1 MRTDRR
7 RSTAPIALAALALTV
22 VTAATGCVPDDEKAA
37 DVPKT
42 ATGSLEELA
51 AKVSCKP
58 NVSTD
63 AKEIR
68 QANCETKDGAYV
80 LSTFATDRG
89 QREWINEANDYGGAY
104 LVGRKWVVS
113 GDEKVV
119 TALRDRLGGDVETGA
134 SHGGHTGS
142 GRPDSGNGG
151 SHTGHTDPTGGEHSG
166 GEHSGHN

>member
-22 VTAATGCVPDDEKAA
+22 VAAATGCVQGDEKAA

-51 AKVSCKP
+51 AKVSCEP

-63 AKEIR
+63 AEEIR
-68 QANCETKDGAYV
+68 QANCETKDGTYV

-89 QREWINEANDYGGAY
+89 QREWINEANDYGGTY
-104 LVGRKWVVS
+104 LVGRRWVVS

-119 TALRDRLGGDVETGA
+119 AALRERLGGDVETGT
-134 SHGGHTGS
+134 SHDGHTG
-142 GRPDSGNGG
+142 GGNGG
-151 SHTGHTDPTGGEHSG
+151 SGTGDTGGEHSG
-166 GEHSGHN
+166 GEHSGHS